1 MSKRQLA
8 KFRVVCEGDGP
19 TISLRA
25 KAKDKYEA
33 FEQVVVFLR
42 SKGFDYRVVLV
53 EQKIE
58 ETAAGVSA
66 GAGRTERSRL

>member
-1 MSKRQLA
+1 MSKREFA
-8 KFRVVCEGDGP
+8 KFRVVCEGDGS

-53 EQKIE
+53 EQ
-58 ETAAGVSA
+58 TPTSASAAQA
-66 GAGRTERSRL
+66 

>member
-1 MSKRQLA
+1 MSKREFA
-8 KFRVVCEGDGP
+8 KFRVVCEGDGS

-25 KAKDKYEA
+25 KARDKYEA

-53 EQKIE
+53 EPKH
-58 ETAAGVSA
+58 AAGASHA
-66 GAGRTERSRL
+66 

>member
-1 MSKRQLA
+1 MSKREST

-53 EQKIE
+53 EPKPA
-58 ETAAGVSA
+58 ETAAHA
-66 GAGRTERSRL
+66 